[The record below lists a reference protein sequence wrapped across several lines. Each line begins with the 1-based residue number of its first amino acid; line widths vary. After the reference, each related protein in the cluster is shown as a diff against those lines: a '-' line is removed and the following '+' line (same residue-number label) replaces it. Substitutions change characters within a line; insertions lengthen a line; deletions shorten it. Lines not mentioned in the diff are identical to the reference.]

1 MQQRS
6 EETRHRILQSAI
18 RLFSNNGY
26 DATSVADICQSAG
39 VSKGAFYHHFPTKQA
54 VFRSLLDDWL
64 AGIDQQMDALR
75 QTGQTVPENLV
86 SMAGMLRG
94 VFQDADQRLAMFLE
108 FWTQSS
114 RDPTLWQTTIDP
126 YRRYQ
131 AFFAALVQ
139 QGIQEGSFRKV
150 DPDMA
155 ARLIVSLA
163 VGLLLQGLL
172 DPHGAD
178 WVQVGQQ
185 GMQLLMDGFSTMR
198 SE

>member
-1 MQQRS
+1 
-6 EETRHRILQSAI
+6 
-18 RLFSNNGY
+18 
-26 DATSVADICQSAG
+26 
-39 VSKGAFYHHFPTKQA
+39 
-54 VFRSLLDDWL
+54 
-64 AGIDQQMDALR
+64 
-75 QTGQTVPENLV
+75 
-86 SMAGMLRG
+86 MAGMLRG

-114 RDPTLWQTTIDP
+114 RDPSLWQTTIDP

-185 GMQLLMDGFSTMR
+185 GMQLLMDGFSTRR